1 MIRSMTGFGDA
12 SALAGGVQYKVELRS
27 VNNKFLKATFRMSD
41 RLQVLEPWIDS
52 ILRTR
57 LHRGSVTVS
66 ISHAEA
72 DETAVPKINP
82 VVLRHYANDIASA
95 LGVHAR
101 DVDAAVLV
109 NLPGVL
115 SQPEQ
120 GESFVDRAREALEPL
135 LHEAI
140 DHLVSMRSRE
150 GHGLR
155 EDLLGRHA
163 EIVERLGRIAELA
176 PGVSEAY
183 EKRLSERLTKLLD
196 QFGVDAELPDI
207 LREVAIFA
215 EKTDIAEEIARLGE
229 HLVHFKELVDSEDP
243 RPVGRTLDFLT
254 QELLREAN
262 TISSKSPDSEISR
275 LIVEVKGAIDRIK
288 EQVQNA
294 E

>member
-1 MIRSMTGFGDA
+1 MTGFGDA
-12 SALAGGVQYKVELRS
+12 TAVVDGVQYKVELRS
-27 VNNKFLKATFRMSD
+27 VNNKFLKTTFRMSD
-41 RLQVLEPWIDS
+41 RLAVLEPWIEAQ
-52 ILRTR
+52 LRDR
-57 LHRGSVTVS
+57 IQRGSVTVS
-66 ISHAEA
+66 VSYAEA
-72 DETAVPKINP
+72 DETALPKINAT
-82 VVLRHYANDIASA
+82 VLRHYANDIASA
-95 LGVHAR
+95 LGVQAR

-120 GESFVDRAREALEPL
+120 AQSLVDSARKALGPL
-135 LHEAI
+135 IDQAV
-140 DHLVSMRSRE
+140 DHLISMRTRE

-163 EIVERLGRIAELA
+163 EITQNLKTITGLA
-176 PGVSEAY
+176 PAVSAAY
-183 EKRLSERLTKLLD
+183 EKRLTERLTKLLS

-207 LREVAIFA
+207 IREVAIFA
-215 EKTDIAEEIARLGE
+215 EKTDIAEEIVRLGD
-229 HLVHFKELVDSEDP
+229 HLVHFVELVDSDDP

-262 TISSKSPDSEISR
+262 TIASKSPDTEISR

-288 EQVQNA
+288 EQIQNA